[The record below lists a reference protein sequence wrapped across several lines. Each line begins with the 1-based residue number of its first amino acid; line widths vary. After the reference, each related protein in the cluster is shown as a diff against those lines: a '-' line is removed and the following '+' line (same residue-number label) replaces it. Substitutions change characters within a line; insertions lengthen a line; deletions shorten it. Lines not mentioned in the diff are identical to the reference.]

1 MQVATCSLFVLTVF
15 GIGHMVSGALV
26 NPRAPDGFVPK
37 ERSGYQLLKARKIL
51 ERGGMRETSDPPP
64 EPRSD
69 TVPFVVGGVLAGL
82 IVVVLVSY
90 FVVRLRRGNS
100 MAEN

>member
-1 MQVATCSLFVLTVF
+1 MYRTGALSALAVF
-15 GIGHMVSGALV
+15 GFLQLVSGTFV
-26 NPRAPDGFVPK
+26 NPRLPDGFVPK
-37 ERSGYQLLKARKIL
+37 ERTGHQLLRARKTL
-51 ERGGMRETSDPPP
+51 ERAGLRETSDPPP

-69 TVPFVVGGVLAGL
+69 TVPFIVGGVLAGL

-100 MAEN
+100 MADN

>member
-1 MQVATCSLFVLTVF
+1 
-15 GIGHMVSGALV
+15 MVGGALV

-37 ERSGYQLLKARKIL
+37 ERRGYQLLNARRAL
-51 ERGGMRETSDPPP
+51 ERAGGGGGARETSDPPE